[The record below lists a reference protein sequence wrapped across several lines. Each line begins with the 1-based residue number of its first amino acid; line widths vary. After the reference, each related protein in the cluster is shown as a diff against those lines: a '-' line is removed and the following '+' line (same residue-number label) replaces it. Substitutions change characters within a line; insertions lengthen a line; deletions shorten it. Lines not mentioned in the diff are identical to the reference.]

1 MNKTPEATPS
11 PEVSADPA
19 ASVRTRRILMVA
31 SLGLALVIFG
41 YMAFGGLGDELIYY
55 WSPSELLDAG
65 GAAQNAS
72 IRLGGLVVPQ
82 SIVRGE
88 DGLTLDFEVTDG
100 DTTVPVRAETV
111 PPAMF
116 RGGIGVVL
124 EGSMGADGV
133 FDTSRLMVKHDNEYQ
148 APDTEDKR
156 SIKEL
161 VKSMQ
166 FETTDT

>member
-1 MNKTPEATPS
+1 MDKTPVASVSNPS
-11 PEVSADPA
+11 SDPA
-19 ASVRTRRILMVA
+19 AGVRTRRILMVA

-55 WSPSELLDAG
+55 WSPTELLDAG
-65 GAAQNAS
+65 ETAQSAS

-82 SIVRGE
+82 SIVRGD
-88 DGLTLDFEVTDG
+88 DGLTLDFRVTDG
-100 DTTVPVRAETV
+100 DTEVPVRAETV

-133 FDTSRLMVKHDNEYQ
+133 FDTTRLMVKHDNEYK
-148 APDTEDKR
+148 APDTEDNR